1 MNFKKLF
8 KREEKFRGKG
18 IFFGKYL
25 QKSDGVIRYF
35 DVRSPRIKILCIII
49 MVICFAFVAVALF
62 PAVWVFLNSFKDLQ
76 EYKSS
81 TSLLPES
88 FDLSGLLETWNKFDF
103 LKSYRNSA
111 IVVLGSTI
119 CAVIFNG
126 LIAYGLAI
134 LKPVGYK
141 ILDTMIMWCLMIPS
155 TASIVALFYNI
166 NALGFDGGFGF
177 IPLWLCFGAN
187 AFWVVLFKQFFEGLP
202 KELIE
207 AAQLDG
213 CGPFQIFY
221 KIVLPLS
228 KPIISVIII
237 FAIVAAWSDFL
248 LPYLVFLGEE
258 EYYTVMVKLFTFRT
272 LKKITAIQILQA
284 VLFSIIPPTIFFL
297 IFQKKIT
304 DGAAAGAI
312 KG

>member
-1 MNFKKLF
+1 MDLKKLF
-8 KREEKFRGKG
+8 KKEEKFKGKG
-18 IFFGKYL
+18 FFFGKYL
-25 QKSDGVIRYF
+25 QKTDGVIRYF
-35 DVRSPRIKILCIII
+35 DVRSTKIKVLCIVIMII
-49 MVICFAFVAVALF
+49 CLLMVVMALF
-62 PAVWVFLNSFKDLQ
+62 PAIWLFLNCFKTLT
-76 EYKSS
+76 EYKQS
-81 TSLLPES
+81 THIMPENFS
-88 FDLSGLLETWNKFDF
+88 ITGIMKTWKQFKFAKYYINSG
-103 LKSYRNSA
+103 
-111 IVVLGSTI
+111 IVVLGGTL
-119 CAVIFNG
+119 CAVFFNG
-126 LIAYGLAI
+126 LLAYGLAI

-141 ILDTMIMWCLMIPS
+141 VLNALVMWCLLIPS
-155 TASIVALFYNI
+155 TASIVALYYNI
-166 NALGFDGGFGF
+166 SKIGLVGSF

-228 KPIISVIII
+228 KPIISVVVI
-237 FAIVAAWSDFL
+237 FAITAIWSDFL
-248 LPYLVFLGEE
+248 LPYLVLVGEPDKQ
-258 EYYTVMVKLFTFRT
+258 TVMVKLFTFRT
-272 LKKITAIQILQA
+272 LKKVTAIQTLQA

-304 DGAAAGAI
+304 DGAASGAV

>member
-1 MNFKKLF
+1 MGFKKLF
-8 KREEKFRGKG
+8 KKEEKFRGKG

-35 DVRSPRIKILCIII
+35 DVRSPRIKVLCIII
-49 MVICFAFVAVALF
+49 MLICFAFVVISLF
-62 PAVWVFLNSFKDLQ
+62 PAVWLFLNCFKDLA

-81 TSLLPES
+81 TQIMPES
-88 FDLSGLLETWNKFDF
+88 FNWAGIKETWDRFGF
-103 LKSYRNSA
+103 TRFYINSA
-111 IVVLGSTI
+111 IVVLGSTV

-126 LIAYGLAI
+126 LLAYGLAI

-141 ILDTMIMWCLMIPS
+141 ILNTLVMWCLMIPS
-155 TASIVALFYNI
+155 TASIVALFYNVS
-166 NALGFDGGFGF
+166 ALGLTNNFL
-177 IPLWLCFGAN
+177 PLWLCFGAN

-228 KPIISVIII
+228 RPIISVIVI

-248 LPYLVFLGEE
+248 LPYLVLNGEPDMW
-258 EYYTVMVKLFTFRT
+258 TVMVRLFSFRT
-272 LKKITAIQILQA
+272 LKKVTTIQILQA
-284 VLFSIIPPTIFFL
+284 VLFSIVPPTIFFM
-297 IFQKKIT
+297 IFQKQIT
-304 DGAAAGAI
+304 DGAAAGAV

>member
-35 DVRSPRIKILCIII
+35 DVRSPRIKVLCIII
-49 MVICFAFVAVALF
+49 MLICFAFVVVALF
-62 PAVWVFLNSFKDLQ
+62 PAVWLFLNCFKDLA

-81 TSLLPES
+81 TNIMPES
-88 FDLSGLLETWNKFDF
+88 FDWLGIKSTWDRFGFTRFYINSG
-103 LKSYRNSA
+103 
-111 IVVLGSTI
+111 IVVLGSTV

-126 LIAYGLAI
+126 LLAYGLAI

-141 ILDTMIMWCLMIPS
+141 VLNTLVMWCLMIPS
-155 TASIVALFYNI
+155 TASIVALFFNI
-166 NALGFDGGFGF
+166 SKLGLTNNFL
-177 IPLWLCFGAN
+177 PLWLCFGAN

-248 LPYLVFLGEE
+248 LPYLVLRGSDPDMS
-258 EYYTVMVKLFTFRT
+258 TVMVKLFSFRT
-272 LKKITAIQILQA
+272 LKRITTIEILQA

-304 DGAAAGAI
+304 DGAAAGAV